1 MSDERGEQQPQQL
14 ILKAMRAI
22 LSDDHNHERGVAT
35 LTDLINRIAHEDGG
49 TTLSDVAVA
58 MSLVLATALER
69 IALDQGLAAK
79 DLLEVWFAE

>member
-22 LSDDHNHERGVAT
+22 LSDDHNYERGVAS

-49 TTLSDVAVA
+49 TTLGDVAVA
-58 MSLVLATALER
+58 MSLVLASALER